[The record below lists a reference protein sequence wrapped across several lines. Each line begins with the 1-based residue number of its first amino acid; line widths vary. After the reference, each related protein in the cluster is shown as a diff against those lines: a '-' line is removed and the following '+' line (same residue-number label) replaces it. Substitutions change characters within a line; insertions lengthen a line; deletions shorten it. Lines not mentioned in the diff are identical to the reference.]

1 MYELQSMY
9 RRSYISLAAET
20 YFKVFRMPQRVSA
33 GKQEIARKKGLT
45 NRFMEVFNT
54 ELYLWPHTGISQQV
68 KVR

>member
-1 MYELQSMY
+1 MY

-54 ELYLWPHTGISQQV
+54 ELYL
-68 KVR
+68 